1 MSNDCT
7 LRVGRLED
15 KFKLYEP
22 LLTEL
27 QGLVS
32 LPAVLDQINVD
43 LRTLKDS
50 RIEVREK
57 MTTLFKTQS
66 RGYDDVV
73 QKLEERTRAQEKEIE
88 DCPINDV
95 VPKVATIEQDIGKIK
110 DLSTRLKAAEGS
122 IESFKLKGWDLLFR
136 IVPWVLAA
144 CMTTWALLG
153 K

>member
-1 MSNDCT
+1 MSDECT
-7 LRVGRLED
+7 LRIGRLED

-32 LPAVLDQINVD
+32 LPVVLDQINVD

-57 MTTLFKTQS
+57 MTTLFKAQS

-73 QKLEERTRAQEKEIE
+73 QKLEERTKAQEKEID
-88 DCPINDV
+88 DCPINDI
-95 VPKVATIEQDIGKIK
+95 VPKVATLEQGVSNIK
-110 DLSTRLKAAEGS
+110 DLGARLKTAEDS
-122 IESFKLKGWDLLFR
+122 IDAFKLKGWDLLFR
-136 IVPWVLAA
+136 IAPWAIAA
-144 CMTTWALLG
+144 GTTSWALVG